1 MRQWPSP
8 IPFDIRRRW
17 RDPSS
22 DSMTE
27 SVSVPRS
34 RSRSSR
40 SSTRSRSAAAAAAAD
55 IAANASAR
63 PANAPAGDASD
74 SNRSSTRSRSA
85 AAAADSAAKASARPA
100 NAPAGDAS
108 RDEVTLDLFGD
119 PVLEP
124 AARGAGAARD
134 DTSAD
139 ARAAATTADSEDAG
153 RQATLDGFGATSA
166 IGATAMRD
174 GDVAASAESE
184 LGSSPAVR
192 HGDTRDADV
201 VHTVDPHATKAADVR
216 QPADVGA
223 IAISEPAIDG
233 AQAPAGGVPET
244 AAEAVTAAGLA
255 TETASAVV
263 DAAAAEPPVKSANDA
278 ELAGTPDQR
287 DEAER
292 TRGQSSRARR
302 ASSGGKRRAASGARE
317 TTAASGTPEAQASV
331 ATAEPA
337 SASVPSSTM
346 PEYVAPSAER
356 QASVEP
362 AKPAAPA
369 AVAIATSAGNAPRT
383 AAPTQPAAPPVASAA
398 SFVTK
403 PSADRVQPAVQNSSA
418 FDPDVHLRP
427 LSERLAALQA
437 DTAGIKQVADREMRR
452 VNRLLLTLAVVV
464 CAGLVALVL
473 QTRQIAQL
481 KQDLDIRQQRI
492 DRLAA
497 DLSAQQATLM
507 TLADRHEALLSQ
519 VDRLQRN
526 ANREAAAAKR
536 VRRTR

>member
-1 MRQWPSP
+1 
-8 IPFDIRRRW
+8 
-17 RDPSS
+17 
-22 DSMTE
+22 
-27 SVSVPRS
+27 
-34 RSRSSR
+34 
-40 SSTRSRSAAAAAAAD
+40 
-55 IAANASAR
+55 
-63 PANAPAGDASD
+63 
-74 SNRSSTRSRSA
+74 
-85 AAAADSAAKASARPA
+85 
-100 NAPAGDAS
+100 
-108 RDEVTLDLFGD
+108 
-119 PVLEP
+119 
-124 AARGAGAARD
+124 
-134 DTSAD
+134 
-139 ARAAATTADSEDAG
+139 
-153 RQATLDGFGATSA
+153 
-166 IGATAMRD
+166 MRD
-174 GDVAASAESE
+174 GAVAASAESE
-184 LGSSPAVR
+184 PGSSPAAG

-223 IAISEPAIDG
+223 IAIGEPVIDG
-233 AQAPAGGVPET
+233 GQAPADGVPET
-244 AAEAVTAAGLA
+244 IDEAVTDAGLA
-255 TETASAVV
+255 TETATAVA

-278 ELAGTPDQR
+278 EVAGTPDQR
-287 DEAER
+287 DEAGR

-317 TTAASGTPEAQASV
+317 TTAASDTPEAQASV

-337 SASVPSSTM
+337 SASVPSSTT
-346 PEYVAPSAER
+346 PAYVASSGER

-362 AKPAAPA
+362 ARPVAPA

-383 AAPTQPAAPPVASAA
+383 AAPPVASAA

-403 PSADRVQPAVQNSSA
+403 PSADRAQPAGQKSSA

-427 LSERLAALQA
+427 LSERLAALQS

-481 KQDLDIRQQRI
+481 KHDLDIRQQRI

>member
-184 LGSSPAVR
+184 PGSSPAAG

-201 VHTVDPHATKAADVR
+201 VHTVDPHATQAADIR

-255 TETASAVV
+255 TETASAVA

-292 TRGQSSRARR
+292 TRGQSSRAGR
-302 ASSGGKRRAASGARE
+302 ASSGRKRRAASGARE
-317 TTAASGTPEAQASV
+317 TTAAGGTPEAQASV
-331 ATAEPA
+331 ATAEPV

-403 PSADRVQPAVQNSSA
+403 PSADRAQPAGQKSSA

-427 LSERLAALQA
+427 LSERLAALQS

-481 KQDLDIRQQRI
+481 KQDLDVRQQRI

>member
-34 RSRSSR
+34 RSSR

-55 IAANASAR
+55 IAANASAQ

-85 AAAADSAAKASARPA
+85 AAAADIAANASARPA

-139 ARAAATTADSEDAG
+139 ARAAAATADSEDAG

-255 TETASAVV
+255 TETASAVA

-369 AVAIATSAGNAPRT
+369 AAAIATSAGNAPRT
-383 AAPTQPAAPPVASAA
+383 AAPTQPAVPPVASAA

-403 PSADRVQPAVQNSSA
+403 PSADRAQPAGQKSSA

-427 LSERLAALQA
+427 LSERLAALQS

-481 KQDLDIRQQRI
+481 KQDLDVRQQRI

>member
-1 MRQWPSP
+1 M
-8 IPFDIRRRW
+8 
-17 RDPSS
+17 
-22 DSMTE
+22 
-27 SVSVPRS
+27 
-34 RSRSSR
+34 
-40 SSTRSRSAAAAAAAD
+40 
-55 IAANASAR
+55 
-63 PANAPAGDASD
+63 
-74 SNRSSTRSRSA
+74 
-85 AAAADSAAKASARPA
+85 
-100 NAPAGDAS
+100 
-108 RDEVTLDLFGD
+108 
-119 PVLEP
+119 
-124 AARGAGAARD
+124 
-134 DTSAD
+134 
-139 ARAAATTADSEDAG
+139 
-153 RQATLDGFGATSA
+153 
-166 IGATAMRD
+166 
-174 GDVAASAESE
+174 
-184 LGSSPAVR
+184 
-192 HGDTRDADV
+192 
-201 VHTVDPHATKAADVR
+201 
-216 QPADVGA
+216 
-223 IAISEPAIDG
+223 
-233 AQAPAGGVPET
+233 
-244 AAEAVTAAGLA
+244 
-255 TETASAVV
+255 
-263 DAAAAEPPVKSANDA
+263 KSANDA

-292 TRGQSSRARR
+292 TRGQSSRAGR
-302 ASSGGKRRAASGARE
+302 ASSGRKRRAASGARE
-317 TTAASGTPEAQASV
+317 TTAAGGTPEAQASV
-331 ATAEPA
+331 ATAEPV

-403 PSADRVQPAVQNSSA
+403 PSADRAQPAGQKSSA

-427 LSERLAALQA
+427 LSERLAALQS

-481 KQDLDIRQQRI
+481 KQDLDVRQQRI

>member
-1 MRQWPSP
+1 M
-8 IPFDIRRRW
+8 
-17 RDPSS
+17 
-22 DSMTE
+22 
-27 SVSVPRS
+27 
-34 RSRSSR
+34 
-40 SSTRSRSAAAAAAAD
+40 
-55 IAANASAR
+55 
-63 PANAPAGDASD
+63 
-74 SNRSSTRSRSA
+74 
-85 AAAADSAAKASARPA
+85 
-100 NAPAGDAS
+100 
-108 RDEVTLDLFGD
+108 
-119 PVLEP
+119 LEP
-124 AARGAGAARD
+124 AARAAGAARD

-139 ARAAATTADSEDAG
+139 ARAAAATADSEDAG
-153 RQATLDGFGATSA
+153 RQATLDGFGSASAAAATA
-166 IGATAMRD
+166 ATAMRD

-184 LGSSPAVR
+184 PGSSPAAG

-201 VHTVDPHATKAADVR
+201 VHTVDPHATQAADVR

-223 IAISEPAIDG
+223 IAIGEPAIDG
-233 AQAPAGGVPET
+233 GQAPADGVPET
-244 AAEAVTAAGLA
+244 AAEAVTDAGLA
-255 TETASAVV
+255 TETATAVA
-263 DAAAAEPPVKSANDA
+263 DAAAVEPPVKSANDA

-317 TTAASGTPEAQASV
+317 TTAASDTPEAQASV

-337 SASVPSSTM
+337 SASVPPSTM
-346 PEYVAPSAER
+346 PAYVASSGER

-362 AKPAAPA
+362 AKPVAPA

-383 AAPTQPAAPPVASAA
+383 AAPTQPTAPPVASAA

-403 PSADRVQPAVQNSSA
+403 PSADRAQPAGQKSSA

-427 LSERLAALQA
+427 LSERLAALQS

-481 KQDLDIRQQRI
+481 KQDLDVRQQRI

>member
-1 MRQWPSP
+1 M
-8 IPFDIRRRW
+8 
-17 RDPSS
+17 
-22 DSMTE
+22 
-27 SVSVPRS
+27 
-34 RSRSSR
+34 
-40 SSTRSRSAAAAAAAD
+40 
-55 IAANASAR
+55 
-63 PANAPAGDASD
+63 
-74 SNRSSTRSRSA
+74 
-85 AAAADSAAKASARPA
+85 
-100 NAPAGDAS
+100 
-108 RDEVTLDLFGD
+108 
-119 PVLEP
+119 LEP
-124 AARGAGAARD
+124 AARAAGAARD

-139 ARAAATTADSEDAG
+139 ARAAAATADSEDAG
-153 RQATLDGFGATSA
+153 RQATLDGFGSASAAAATA
-166 IGATAMRD
+166 ATAMRD

-184 LGSSPAVR
+184 PGSSPAAG

-201 VHTVDPHATKAADVR
+201 VHTADPDATKAADVR

-223 IAISEPAIDG
+223 IAIGEPAIDG
-233 AQAPAGGVPET
+233 AQAPVGGVPET
-244 AAEAVTAAGLA
+244 IDEAVTDAGLA
-255 TETASAVV
+255 TETASAVA
-263 DAAAAEPPVKSANDA
+263 DAAAAEPPVKSANDG
-278 ELAGTPDQR
+278 ELAGRPDKR
-287 DEAER
+287 DETGR

-317 TTAASGTPEAQASV
+317 TTAAGGTPEAQSPV

-337 SASVPSSTM
+337 SASVPPSTM
-346 PEYVAPSAER
+346 PEYVASSGER

-362 AKPAAPA
+362 AKPVAPA

-403 PSADRVQPAVQNSSA
+403 PSADRAQPAGQKSSA
-418 FDPDVHLRP
+418 FDPDVHLGP
-427 LSERLAALQA
+427 LSERLAALQS

-481 KQDLDIRQQRI
+481 KQDLDVRQQRI

>member
-1 MRQWPSP
+1 
-8 IPFDIRRRW
+8 
-17 RDPSS
+17 
-22 DSMTE
+22 MTE

>member
-1 MRQWPSP
+1 
-8 IPFDIRRRW
+8 
-17 RDPSS
+17 
-22 DSMTE
+22 
-27 SVSVPRS
+27 
-34 RSRSSR
+34 
-40 SSTRSRSAAAAAAAD
+40 
-55 IAANASAR
+55 
-63 PANAPAGDASD
+63 
-74 SNRSSTRSRSA
+74 
-85 AAAADSAAKASARPA
+85 
-100 NAPAGDAS
+100 
-108 RDEVTLDLFGD
+108 
-119 PVLEP
+119 
-124 AARGAGAARD
+124 
-134 DTSAD
+134 
-139 ARAAATTADSEDAG
+139 
-153 RQATLDGFGATSA
+153 
-166 IGATAMRD
+166 MRD

-184 LGSSPAVR
+184 PGSSPAAG

-201 VHTVDPHATKAADVR
+201 VHTVDSHTTKAADVR

-223 IAISEPAIDG
+223 IAIGEPAIDG

-244 AAEAVTAAGLA
+244 ADEAVTDAGLA
-255 TETASAVV
+255 TETASAVA

-278 ELAGTPDQR
+278 ELAGRPDKR
-287 DEAER
+287 DEAGR

-302 ASSGGKRRAASGARE
+302 ASSGGKRR
-317 TTAASGTPEAQASV
+317 AASGTPEAQASV

-362 AKPAAPA
+362 AKPVAPAAPA
-369 AVAIATSAGNAPRT
+369 APAIATSAGNAPRT
-383 AAPTQPAAPPVASAA
+383 AAPTQPAVPPVASAA

-403 PSADRVQPAVQNSSA
+403 PSADRVQPAGQNSSA

-427 LSERLAALQA
+427 LSDRLAALQA

-452 VNRLLLTLAVVV
+452 VNRLLLALAVVV

>member
-1 MRQWPSP
+1 M
-8 IPFDIRRRW
+8 
-17 RDPSS
+17 
-22 DSMTE
+22 
-27 SVSVPRS
+27 
-34 RSRSSR
+34 
-40 SSTRSRSAAAAAAAD
+40 SAKT
-55 IAANASAR
+55 SAR
-63 PANAPAGDASD
+63 PANGPAGDASD
-74 SNRSSTRSRSA
+74 SSRSSTRSRSA

-108 RDEVTLDLFGD
+108 RDEVMLDLFGD

-124 AARGAGAARD
+124 AARAAGAARD

-139 ARAAATTADSEDAG
+139 ARAAAATADSEDAG
-153 RQATLDGFGATSA
+153 RQATLDGFGSASAAAATA
-166 IGATAMRD
+166 ATAMRD
-174 GDVAASAESE
+174 GDVAASPESE
-184 LGSSPAVR
+184 PGSSPAAG

-201 VHTVDPHATKAADVR
+201 VHTADPDATQAADVR

-223 IAISEPAIDG
+223 IGEPAIDG

-244 AAEAVTAAGLA
+244 IDEAVTDAGLA
-255 TETASAVV
+255 TETATAVA

-278 ELAGTPDQR
+278 EVAGTPDQR

-317 TTAASGTPEAQASV
+317 TTAAGGTPEAQSPV
-331 ATAEPA
+331 ATAEPV
-337 SASVPSSTM
+337 SASVPSSTT
-346 PEYVAPSAER
+346 PEYVASSAER

-362 AKPAAPA
+362 AKPVAPA

-403 PSADRVQPAVQNSSA
+403 PSADRAQPAGQKSSA

-427 LSERLAALQA
+427 LSERLAALQS

-481 KQDLDIRQQRI
+481 KQDLDVRQQRI